1 MEVIRRGKLT
11 AFIKKHAQAEGPVTA
26 WLTDVGSS
34 EWRSLSDIRN
44 VYRRASRTRMGNTI
58 FRLGGN
64 KYRLVA
70 KVWFNKQAVSVVWI
84 GTHAEYSRRQF

>member
-1 MEVIRRGKLT
+1 
-11 AFIKKHAQAEGPVTA
+11 
-26 WLTDVGSS
+26 
-34 EWRSLSDIRN
+34 
-44 VYRRASRTRMGNTI
+44 MGNTI